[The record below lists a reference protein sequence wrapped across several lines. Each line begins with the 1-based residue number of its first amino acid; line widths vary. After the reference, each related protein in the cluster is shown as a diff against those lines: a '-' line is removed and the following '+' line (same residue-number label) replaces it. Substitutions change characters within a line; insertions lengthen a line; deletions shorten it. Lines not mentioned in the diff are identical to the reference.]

1 MNLLRVGVRPVSSG
15 PDKVMIWKLMV
26 RSVVV
31 SFRVVSLGLM
41 NLILVGLGQ
50 SAQVLIWKMMVRSV
64 VLMIH
69 SNETA

>member
-15 PDKVMIWKLMV
+15 QDKVMIWKLMV
-26 RSVVV
+26 RSVMV

-41 NLILVGLGQ
+41 NSILVGLGQ